1 MIRPTSSQI
10 KETLFNWLNQNLD
23 NKNCLDLFCGSGSLG
38 LEAISRNAKSVYFID
53 RNDKV
58 CKNLKKNMQI
68 FNVKNTI
75 VLKRDVLNF
84 VNDCKIKFDIV
95 FVDPPYECD
104 IINKLLDILENI
116 LNKKARIYI
125 ESNKFETLPENYIL
139 LKKLKKG
146 NVFSMFVE
154 LKS

>member
-1 MIRPTSSQI
+1 
-10 KETLFNWLNQNLD
+10 
-23 NKNCLDLFCGSGSLG
+23 
-38 LEAISRNAKSVYFID
+38 
-53 RNDKV
+53 
-58 CKNLKKNMQI
+58 MQI